1 MALIS
6 TKNIIS
12 PFTNKLHLTSIIL
25 VVIAFT
31 ILRLSGGKFEFV
43 KEGKTAP
50 FLPKTETRSDTRND
64 STNNKNNNGS
74 KSSSLKDLEE
84 MFR

>member
-12 PFTNKLHLTSIIL
+12 PFTNKLHLTTIIL
-25 VVIAFT
+25 MVIAFT
-31 ILRLSGGKFEFV
+31 ILRLSGGKLELV
-43 KEGKTAP
+43 KEGKKP
-50 FLPKTETRSDTRND
+50 NFIPKMEDTQPTQEETGT
-64 STNNKNNNGS
+64 KNGS
-74 KSSSLKDLEE
+74 KGTSSLKDLEA